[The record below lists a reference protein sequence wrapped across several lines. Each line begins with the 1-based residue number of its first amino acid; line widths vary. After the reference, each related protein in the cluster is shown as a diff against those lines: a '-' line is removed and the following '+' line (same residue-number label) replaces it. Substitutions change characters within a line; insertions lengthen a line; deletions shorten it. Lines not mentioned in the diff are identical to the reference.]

1 MILDNWKLTERQDY
15 RKKRAHKLE
24 VLLFKGL
31 KDISQKLT
39 AVLHISTNSDYFSFT
54 MRMAQ
59 TVV

>member
-1 MILDNWKLTERQDY
+1 MTERQDY
-15 RKKRAHKLE
+15 RKKRARKLE

-39 AVLHISTNSDYFSFT
+39 AVLHVSTNSDYFSFT
-54 MRMAQ
+54 VRMAQ